1 MSYENLLTR
10 AEMMLTFGM
19 SKEQTFQRLA
29 IDEEDYSLIYF
40 AIIGAEILMKDRS
53 AE

>member
-19 SKEQTFQRLA
+19 SKEQAFQRLA

-40 AIIGAEILMKDRS
+40 AIIVAEILMKDRS

>member
-10 AEMMLTFGM
+10 AEMMLSFGM
-19 SKEQTFQRLA
+19 SREQAFQRLT
-29 IDEEDYSLIYF
+29 IDEEDYGLIYF
-40 AIIGAEILMKDRS
+40 AIIGAEILIKNRN